1 MSAPPAEGDASL
13 ARRVVVI
20 GAGIAGTAAV
30 IAAARAGAQVT
41 VLDGGT
47 GASMLATGAL
57 DFAPWHAPLAAHD
70 EVVDADVRTTLDA
83 LGGYL
88 VPERGATLVT
98 TAGVVRHARGCDR
111 ALLDVAALVDPC
123 VAVVRCAR
131 FGWDADALARAWGP
145 SYCAVDAS
153 VLRYSDEE
161 VLPDAEL
168 ASRHDDDARLVWLA
182 ERLRRDLAAAGGSYN
197 GVVLPP
203 MLGVERGRAQDLS
216 RLAGVCCGEA
226 VALPGGPAGLR
237 FERARDRAFRACGA
251 SHARLR
257 ARGLRIRRTIWRVET
272 EEGVAFEGHAVVL
285 ATGGLVGGGLE
296 YAPSEAML
304 ATTLP
309 ARARPPL
316 RITIDAPVWMGV
328 NGRALELPGSLF
340 GATPESIASPFAQ
353 SAMMDRAGILAGV
366 DGAAH
371 GVSGIFAAG
380 DVVADAARGWL
391 TSLASGV
398 RAGAAAAGLTAT
410 SARRSLAGAPAIR
423 P

>member
-1 MSAPPAEGDASL
+1 LSAPAAEGDASL

-30 IAAARAGAQVT
+30 ITAARAGARVT

-57 DFAPWHAPLAAHD
+57 DFAPWHTRLTAHD
-70 EVVDADVRTTLDA
+70 EVIDADVRATLEA

-88 VPERGATLVT
+88 VPQGGATLVT
-98 TAGVVRHARGCDR
+98 TAGVVRHARGHDS

-131 FGWDADALARAWGP
+131 AGWDADALARAWGP

-197 GVVLPP
+197 AIVLPP
-203 MLGVERGRAQDLS
+203 MLGVERARAEDLS
-216 RLAGVCCGEA
+216 SLTGVGCGEA

-251 SHARLR
+251 THARLR
-257 ARGLRIRRTIWRVET
+257 ARGLQIRRTMWCVET
-272 EEGVAFEGHAVVL
+272 EGGASFEGHAVVL

-296 YAPSEAML
+296 YAPSEATL

-328 NGRALELPGSLF
+328 NGRPLELPGSLF

-353 SAMMDRAGILAGV
+353 SAMMDRAGILTGI
-366 DGAAH
+366 DGAAR
-371 GVSGIFAAG
+371 GVSAIFAAG
-380 DVVADAARGWL
+380 EVVADAARGWL
-391 TSLASGV
+391 TALAGGV
-398 RAGAAAAGLTAT
+398 RAGAAAAGLMAT
-410 SARRSLAGAPAIR
+410 SARRSLAAGPAIR